1 MWQEK
6 PTAIVMLTN
15 VEESNKIKCEQY
27 WPGSGKKIYG
37 PFLVIITD
45 QQILADYV
53 VRTFV
58 ISVSKLLGLVKST
71 CKKYY

>member
-15 VEESNKIKCEQY
+15 VEEGNKIKCEQY

-37 PFLVIITD
+37 PFFGD
-45 QQILADYV
+45 NHRPADPG
-53 VRTFV
+53 R
-58 ISVSKLLGLVKST
+58 LR
-71 CKKYY
+71 C